1 MQEVQNVPSIRAR
14 NLTPIQRL
22 NYWLKKDYWQYVVLM
37 LPALILYVV
46 FSIFP
51 VFSGVRVATTNM
63 ETVGTSYDYVGLANF
78 TDLLLS
84 GGPNSQK
91 FYEALRWTATYWL
104 GNWAMIFLLGFVPAL
119 ILYEKIKFK
128 SSFLIIIFLP
138 YVISNLALGFLMRM
152 ILDPNIGPLNW
163 ILQALYIIDRPIT
176 FLAEGWPASLT
187 MILVTGWKFAG
198 FNAAI
203 FLAGLVAIP
212 LETIEAARVDGANYF
227 QTLFRVIVPQMWPTI
242 IAASVLCF
250 TGTWRLFDIPV
261 ALAGSTVGGIKSL
274 DVLAVVFYRWA
285 FSRVGFGY
293 ASAMMVIVGLI
304 LLIGSVFQI
313 GLLRRTAVE
322 Y

>member
-1 MQEVQNVPSIRAR
+1 MQKVQNTPSIRAR
-14 NLTPIQRL
+14 HLTPVQRL
-22 NYWLKKDYWQYVVLM
+22 NYWLKKDYWQYLVLM
-37 LPALILYVV
+37 LPALILYIV

-63 ETVGTSYDYVGLANF
+63 ETVGTSYEYVGLANF
-78 TDLLLS
+78 TDLLFS
-84 GGPNSQK
+84 GEPNSQK

-128 SSFLIIIFLP
+128 NSFLIIIFLP

-163 ILQALYIIDRPIT
+163 ILQALQIIDKPIT